1 MAEEKKRVVVL
12 DDDHDVADIIQSVL
26 LDEGFAV
33 SCLYGP
39 DDKTMER
46 AVLDLSPD
54 CVVVDGSGPPRS
66 PDPWT
71 VAITLARHTPPIP
84 MVRLSG
90 NAANL
95 EEAMLGE
102 TERARTSAIAAIV
115 SKPFDIDRLVAAVR
129 NAMGASAATDVSRT
143 TARADTSRLME
154 RLRVA
159 GAHEL
164 HTSEAGREWITF
176 RAKPNGDLFKLY
188 RWQSAGTY
196 FIGRYTANG
205 QRLEPPGELYDTE
218 AVIVYCEPDR
228 ARTVRGPLDEVPSGL

>member
-1 MAEEKKRVVVL
+1 MAEEQKRIVVL
-12 DDDHDVADIIQSVL
+12 DDDRDVADIIHSVL

-54 CVVVDGSGPPRS
+54 CVVVNGSGPPRS

-71 VAITLARHTPPIP
+71 ISLSLARHTPPIP
-84 MVRLSG
+84 TVLLSG

-102 TERARTSAIAAIV
+102 SERARTSAIAAIV
-115 SKPFDIDRLVAAVR
+115 REPFDIDRLVAAVR
-129 NAMGASAATDVSRT
+129 NAMCSSAATEVPRRDAKDET
-143 TARADTSRLME
+143 NELIE

-164 HTSEAGREWITF
+164 RTSDAGREWITF
-176 RAKPNGDLFKLY
+176 RAKPNGDLLKLY

-196 FIGRYTANG
+196 FIGRYTATG
-205 QRLEPPGELYDTE
+205 QRLEPLGELYDIESVTTYCVRLIEHE
-218 AVIVYCEPDR
+218 AFVDR
-228 ARTVRGPLDEVPSGL
+228 